1 MMEYK
6 YKGLWKEDN
15 PQEKNIYMVKEIT
28 NWYNGYE
35 YDSSE
40 VRTVF
45 SCIESAKSY
54 LRQRLEE
61 RPREELIDRCGMKE
75 EEYLKYFSIESMR
88 NDDYR
93 INIDYIDNIDIYLY
107 IEKDIIHTYP
117 DSVFWSGE

>member
-15 PQEKNIYMVKEIT
+15 PQEKNIYIVMEIT
-28 NWYNGYE
+28 DWNDGDE
-35 YDSSE
+35 SSE

-61 RPREELIDRCGMKE
+61 IPREELIDRCGMKE
-75 EEYLKYFSIESMR
+75 EEYLKYFSIESML
-88 NDDYR
+88 NGNYR

-107 IEKDIIHTYP
+107 IKKDIIHTYP
-117 DSVFWSGE
+117 DSVFWSGD